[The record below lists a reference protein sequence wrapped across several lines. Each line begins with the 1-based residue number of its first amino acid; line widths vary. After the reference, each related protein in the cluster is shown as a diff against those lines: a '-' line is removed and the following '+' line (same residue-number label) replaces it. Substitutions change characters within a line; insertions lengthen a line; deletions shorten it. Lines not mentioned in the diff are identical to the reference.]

1 MANDAKSIKSVSWMD
16 VVGKAI
22 FVIGLAASCFHIY
35 VSATGILEAYKMRT
49 THLMF
54 LLPLAFLIY
63 PMRKKG
69 RFSKITP
76 LDFLWFAAT
85 LAGMVYL
92 SQIAYPRLVMRVP
105 FVSPLTTLDYVVAV
119 FLVVAV
125 LEATR
130 RVAGMGMVAVCLVAL
145 AYAFFGNHLTAASA
159 TPAPPWPGWQSR

>member
-16 VVGKAI
+16 VAGKVI

-76 LDFLWFAAT
+76 LDFLWFAEIGRA
-85 LAGMVYL
+85 
-92 SQIAYPRLVMRVP
+92 SCRERV
-105 FVSPLTTLDYVVAV
+105 
-119 FLVVAV
+119 
-125 LEATR
+125 
-130 RVAGMGMVAVCLVAL
+130 
-145 AYAFFGNHLTAASA
+145 
-159 TPAPPWPGWQSR
+159 